1 MLERSTAVGT
11 AARTSVLSAFTPNST
26 PRPMP
31 WRPPVRSVQDMSTAT
46 KGHPSGS
53 LRVSDADRDRA
64 IAELSEHYQAGR
76 LSTEELE
83 DRTGRA
89 LQARTAADLTALFT
103 DLPRRQAP
111 VTSGATPGTAP
122 ASPTRAWSAHVPVAP
137 VAILAVVAVFALLSG
152 HLFHIA
158 WVPVVA
164 IIVVRLLAGGRSRR
178 EARDSRHWDRR
189 APDGSSSRGG

>member
-1 MLERSTAVGT
+1 
-11 AARTSVLSAFTPNST
+11 
-26 PRPMP
+26 
-31 WRPPVRSVQDMSTAT
+31 MSTA
-46 KGHPSGS
+46 KDHPSGS

-76 LSTEELE
+76 LTTEEFE

-89 LQARTAADLTALFT
+89 LQARTTADLADLFT

-111 VTSGATPGTAP
+111 MTGGTATSAASTPP
-122 ASPTRAWSAHVPVAP
+122 ASPARAWPARVPVAP
-137 VAILAVVAVFALLSG
+137 VAILAVVAVLALLSG

-164 IIVVRLLAGGRSRR
+164 IIVVRLLAGGRGRR
-178 EARDSRHWDRR
+178 KARDGRPPR
-189 APDGSSSRGG
+189 

>member
-1 MLERSTAVGT
+1 
-11 AARTSVLSAFTPNST
+11 
-26 PRPMP
+26 
-31 WRPPVRSVQDMSTAT
+31 MSTAT
-46 KGHPSGS
+46 RDHPSGR

-76 LSTEELE
+76 LTTEELE

-89 LQARTAADLTALFT
+89 LQARTTADLAALFT

-111 VTSGATPGTAP
+111 LTGGTGGTAASAAPGAAGPARASTSGAWP
-122 ASPTRAWSAHVPVAP
+122 ARVPVAP
-137 VAILAVVAVFALLSG
+137 VAILAVVAVLALLSG

-178 EARDSRHWDRR
+178 EARDGRPPR
-189 APDGSSSRGG
+189 

>member
-1 MLERSTAVGT
+1 
-11 AARTSVLSAFTPNST
+11 
-26 PRPMP
+26 MP
-31 WRPPVRSVQDMSTAT
+31 SRPPVRSVQDMSTAT
-46 KGHPSGS
+46 TGHPSGS

-76 LSTEELE
+76 LTTEEFE

-89 LQARTAADLTALFT
+89 LQARTTADLADLFT

-111 VTSGATPGTAP
+111 AAGASAPNAVPGTARTTPASTSGAWP
-122 ASPTRAWSAHVPVAP
+122 ARVPVAP
-137 VAILAVVAVFALLSG
+137 VAILAVVAVLALLSG

-164 IIVVRLLAGGRSRR
+164 IIVVRLLAGGRDRR
-178 EARDSRHWDRR
+178 GRRDFRDRRDGRHWDRHG
-189 APDGSSSRGG
+189 PDGSSSQAR

>member
-1 MLERSTAVGT
+1 
-11 AARTSVLSAFTPNST
+11 
-26 PRPMP
+26 MP
-31 WRPPVRSVQDMSTAT
+31 SRPPVRSVQDMSTAT
-46 KGHPSGS
+46 TGHPSGS

-76 LSTEELE
+76 LTTEELE

-89 LQARTAADLTALFT
+89 LQARTTADLAALFT
-103 DLPRRQAP
+103 DLPWRQASA
-111 VTSGATPGTAP
+111 TGATATSAVS
-122 ASPTRAWSAHVPVAP
+122 AARAWPARVPVAP
-137 VAILAVVAVFALLSG
+137 VTILAVVAVLALLSG

-189 APDGSSSRGG
+189 IPDGPSSHGR

>member
-1 MLERSTAVGT
+1 
-11 AARTSVLSAFTPNST
+11 
-26 PRPMP
+26 
-31 WRPPVRSVQDMSTAT
+31 MSTAT

-53 LRVSDADRDRA
+53 LRVSDDDRDRA

-76 LSTEELE
+76 LTTEEFE

-89 LQARTAADLTALFT
+89 LQARTTADLADLFT

-111 VTSGATPGTAP
+111 MTGGTATSAASTAP
-122 ASPTRAWSAHVPVAP
+122 ASPARAWPARVPVGP
-137 VAILAVVAVFALLSG
+137 VAILAVVAVLALLSG

-164 IIVVRLLAGGRSRR
+164 IIVVRLLAGGRDRR
-178 EARDSRHWDRR
+178 DGRHWDRHGADR
-189 APDGSSSRGG
+189 SSSQGR

>member
-1 MLERSTAVGT
+1 
-11 AARTSVLSAFTPNST
+11 
-26 PRPMP
+26 
-31 WRPPVRSVQDMSTAT
+31 MSTAT
-46 KGHPSGS
+46 RDHPSGS

-89 LQARTAADLTALFT
+89 LQARTTADLAGLFT

-111 VTSGATPGTAP
+111 LTGGTATSTASTAP
-122 ASPTRAWSAHVPVAP
+122 ASTAPAGAAPTGPAKAWPARVPVVPVA
-137 VAILAVVAVFALLSG
+137 VLAVVAVLALLSG

-164 IIVVRLLAGGRSRR
+164 IIVVRLLVGGRDRR
-178 EARDSRHWDRR
+178 DRRDGRHWDRHG
-189 APDGSSSRGG
+189 PDGSSSQGR

>member
-1 MLERSTAVGT
+1 
-11 AARTSVLSAFTPNST
+11 
-26 PRPMP
+26 
-31 WRPPVRSVQDMSTAT
+31 MSTAT

-76 LSTEELE
+76 LSTEEFE

-89 LQARTAADLTALFT
+89 LQARTTADLAALFT
-103 DLPRRQAP
+103 DLPRREAP
-111 VTSGATPGTAP
+111 MTGATATSAASTAP
-122 ASPTRAWSAHVPVAP
+122 ASPAKSWPARVPVAP
-137 VAILAVVAVFALLSG
+137 VTILAVVAVLALLGG

-164 IIVVRLLAGGRSRR
+164 IIVVRVLAGGRRR
-178 EARDSRHWDRR
+178 EARDDRPSR
-189 APDGSSSRGG
+189 